1 MRVLVVDDNRDAA
14 DSLAL
19 LLRASGA
26 ETDVVYAGQEALA
39 TVERFRPHV
48 VLLDLSMPGMD
59 GYQVAQSIRARGR
72 SGSQPV
78 RIVALTGWTHEQARS
93 RTRQSGFDDHLAK
106 PVDLGSLR
114 AVLES
119 FDAGSTVN

>member
-1 MRVLVVDDNRDAA
+1 
-14 DSLAL
+14 
-19 LLRASGA
+19 
-26 ETDVVYAGQEALA
+26 
-39 TVERFRPHV
+39 
-48 VLLDLSMPGMD
+48 MPGMD

-72 SGSQPV
+72 SGSPPV

-114 AVLES
+114 AVLDS
-119 FDAGSTVN
+119 FGAGGTVN